1 MAKVEKATN
10 AAHNSVKA
18 TPRGTHTVM
27 GRTYQNEKELNHVM
41 DEPTGKV
48 YPGHGWPSLTAVYKI
63 DFWLIHGI
71 RAHDSKPHDAYKGS
85 LVKKYNLVW
94 DKQKNRYT
102 NSPEEIWKI
111 AVQHHKDRLAEW
123 EITSYG
129 ELQYRATHR
138 Y

>member
-1 MAKVEKATN
+1 MANIDKLAN
-10 AAHNSVKA
+10 AINNSVKA

-71 RAHDSKPHDAYKGS
+71 RAYTSRPNEAEKTLLIERYG
-85 LVKKYNLVW
+85 LVW
-94 DKQKNRYT
+94 DERKRRYT
-102 NSPEEIWKI
+102 NSPENIWEI
-111 AVQHHKDRLAEW
+111 AVKHHKGRLAEW
-123 EITSYG
+123 GITSYG
-129 ELQYRATHR
+129 ELEYRSTHR
-138 Y
+138 